1 MNDPRSA
8 GRPGRTGTRTR
19 PEPRETRQQPMDP
32 ETRRRIEARRRKRR
46 RAQQIRRFKM
56 MVTAAL
62 ILVIL
67 ISLGVG
73 YLIGYAAG
81 KKSAEATL
89 PPAASDLQNS
99 PELPA
104 QPGASEPAAAPEQT
118 GDVTGPTILGVN
130 AIAVFQGSTVA
141 YRSGILVSDDTDP
154 NPKLTVDSF
163 LVDLTTPGTYPVYY
177 TATDAAGNTTTVETT
192 ITVNEAP
199 DSYVEEALINE
210 KADELLAKIITENMT
225 PREQVNAVYD
235 WIEGH
240 CYYIAKFDKSDY
252 MQAAYLMLTNNRGD
266 CYGFYAV
273 SRLLFDRLGLPN
285 LTVTRMPNEV
295 RTTNHWWNM
304 VSLDGGE
311 SWYHF
316 DATPHLTEG
325 ARTCLVTDAYLETF
339 NLENPNYYYFDHTAV
354 PQTPAE

>member
-1 MNDPRSA
+1 
-8 GRPGRTGTRTR
+8 
-19 PEPRETRQQPMDP
+19 MDP

-73 YLIGYAAG
+73 YLMGYAAG
-81 KKSAEATL
+81 KKRAEATQA
-89 PPAASDLQNS
+89 PAASDLQNV

-104 QPGASEPAAAPEQT
+104 QPGASEPAATEQT

-130 AIAVFQGSTVA
+130 PISVFLGSTVA
-141 YRSGILVSDDTDP
+141 YRSGILVTDDTDA
-154 NPKLTVDSF
+154 NPVLTVDSF
-163 LVDLTTPGTYPVYY
+163 QVDLTTPGTYPVYY
-177 TATDAAGNTTTVETT
+177 SATDAAGNTTTVETT
-192 ITVNEAP
+192 ITVKDTPEG
-199 DSYVEEALINE
+199 YVDEALINDM
-210 KADELLAKIITENMT
+210 ADELLVKIIKEEMT
-225 PREQVNAVYD
+225 PADKVNAVYD

-252 MQAAYLMLTNNRGD
+252 MQAAYRMLAENRGD

-285 LTVTRMPNEV
+285 LTVTRLPNEV
-295 RTTNHWWNM
+295 RTSNHWWNL

-311 SWYHF
+311 NWYHF
-316 DATPHLTEG
+316 DSTPHLT
-325 ARTCLVTDAYLETF
+325 
-339 NLENPNYYYFDHTAV
+339 
-354 PQTPAE
+354 